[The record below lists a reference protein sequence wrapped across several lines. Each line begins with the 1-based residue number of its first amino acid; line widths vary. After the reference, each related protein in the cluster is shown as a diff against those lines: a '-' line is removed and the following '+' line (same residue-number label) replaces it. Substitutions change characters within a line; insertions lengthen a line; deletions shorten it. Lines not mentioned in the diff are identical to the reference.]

1 MGRKTPISFNLQKYV
16 EKHCNGTQWVH
27 SKTRKQGKLQ
37 HRLHC
42 SWFDWLFRRWLSKD
56 QNTDWKKKCLCLW
69 KIFHWLKIDLF
80 LVFFMNFIW
89 KNNVLA
95 ICIFYWIPKPNSL
108 LPELFSYI
116 ILKQIFHTEDTSVSL
131 FWGGMFPNRLK
142 TLF

>member
-1 MGRKTPISFNLQKYV
+1 MSYGLFTKISWKVLQRPVVSAQKNT
-16 EKHCNGTQWVH
+16 KAFRATTQ
-27 SKTRKQGKLQ
+27 TTF
-37 HRLHC
+37 

-69 KIFHWLKIDLF
+69 KIFHWLKIDLL